1 MEGPDLSVDFRIHIL
16 FRIMLFLFLSSHV
29 IPEFEAVSASL
40 RQAADNDTGAAAAA
54 LFAATLL
61 VTILGLVQ
69 LGQVRASHRT
79 KTFKDLKPSYGYSN
93 LFKHSV
99 LRLLIWMKV
108 KC

>member
-1 MEGPDLSVDFRIHIL
+1 
-16 FRIMLFLFLSSHV
+16 
-29 IPEFEAVSASL
+29 
-40 RQAADNDTGAAAAA
+40 
-54 LFAATLL
+54 LL

-79 KTFKDLKPSYGYSN
+79 KTFKDLQPSYGCSN